1 MTIPPIHLDPRFA
14 AAVEEFNRGEYADA
28 SDLFED
34 LFFEAAGDELE
45 FARTFLQLS
54 VGFLHADQGQ
64 RRPAVARLEEGIRAI
79 DRVKN
84 NRGVHLVE
92 LRREVVDAIE
102 VMRQGRASKRP
113 VIERRSQ
120 TSG

>member
-1 MTIPPIHLDPRFA
+1 MTLPPTHLDPRFA
-14 AAVEEFNRGEYADA
+14 AAVGQFNRGEYAEA

-45 FARTFLQLS
+45 FARTFLQVS

-64 RRPAVARLEEGIRAI
+64 RRPAIERLEEGIRAI

-84 NRGVHLVE
+84 DRGMDLAA
-92 LRREVVDAIE
+92 LRHDVVAAIE
-102 VMRQGRASKRP
+102 AIRLGRSFDSPTITRKR
-113 VIERRSQ
+113 
-120 TSG
+120 